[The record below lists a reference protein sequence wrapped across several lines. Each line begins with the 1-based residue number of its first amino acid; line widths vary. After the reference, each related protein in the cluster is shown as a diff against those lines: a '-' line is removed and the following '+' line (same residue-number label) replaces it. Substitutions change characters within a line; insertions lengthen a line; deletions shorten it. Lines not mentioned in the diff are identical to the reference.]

1 MEGAVSWGRLFQRD
15 GCFIA
20 IDAALRQ
27 FPRTVT
33 DVIAASGPGGLSVGG
48 ETSFA
53 SWSAMRPVPPPTAAY
68 PDRHALPR
76 RWRPLP
82 VAPAQQLDVVNQAAR
97 YFAHHFSEV
106 IELEV
111 MASSIGVSAEWLDL
125 CFDHCRGKTPF
136 QALQHFRLSRL
147 FEGIAEHPQS
157 TLQQQVQ
164 RCGLASVMGANR
176 LFEELFGIGLAPFR
190 RVCRRAAADRLLHH
204 RRP

>member
-1 MEGAVSWGRLFQRD
+1 
-15 GCFIA
+15 
-20 IDAALRQ
+20 
-27 FPRTVT
+27 
-33 DVIAASGPGGLSVGG
+33 
-48 ETSFA
+48 
-53 SWSAMRPVPPPTAAY
+53 MRPVPPPSAASR
-68 PDRHALPR
+68 DRHALPR
-76 RWRPLP
+76 RRRQLP

-97 YFAHHFSEV
+97 YFAHHFAED

-157 TLQQQVQ
+157 TLQQQVH
-164 RCGLASVMGANR
+164 RCGLASVMAANR

-190 RVCRRAAADRLLHH
+190 RVCRRAAADRLLH
-204 RRP
+204 RRHP